1 MCTNIMILNTLFY
14 QRKNT
19 FFSLDFLLF
28 PNAQTPLEIKDH
40 EIYSAHNDAI
50 GSLDVVSLDL

>member
-1 MCTNIMILNTLFY
+1 MILNTLFY